1 MPVIKALLGGL
12 IGGGVGAY
20 AAVFI
25 QPMLGTPTPWTVL
38 LAGLCAG
45 LGVRLACGSER
56 NFLTGVVA
64 AVVSI
69 LALVGVTYTTSMA
82 ALKNAAETTT
92 PVVISRNLDEMTD
105 EEDTEEVVEEVV
117 ETVELEPT
125 FTTDQLEVASNNTAP
140 QSLDWSSMEV
150 ILNGLSAF
158 LAYLLGTGSAAAA
171 SAVATHHEPE
181 DAPVGDGN
189 TEEEHV

>member
-1 MPVIKALLGGL
+1 MPVFKALLGGL
-12 IGGGVGAY
+12 IGGGLGAY
-20 AAVFI
+20 AAVLI
-25 QPMLGTPTPWTVL
+25 QPLLGTATPWTVL

-45 LGVRLACGSER
+45 LGVRLACGNQR

-69 LALVGVTYTTSMA
+69 LALVGVTYYTSMA

-92 PVVISRNLDEMTD
+92 PAIISRTV
-105 EEDTEEVVEEVV
+105 EEVVDEEEPEEEVDEVV
-117 ETVELEPT
+117 ETVVVEPT
-125 FTTDQLEVASNNTAP
+125 FSSDQLEVKTTSTSP

-158 LAYLLGTGSAAAA
+158 LAYLLGTGSAAAT
-171 SAVATHHEPE
+171 AVAAHGGVDEVPVDE
-181 DAPVGDGN
+181 GDA
-189 TEEEHV
+189 EENV